1 MTKMEFEYNN
11 RRYIAE
17 NKFRIEYDKQM
28 EYVIPESFTK
38 YYALSEFSIDAL
50 LKNYL
55 YASHPFELNDPFD
68 CFRHLIDAT
77 GKTQIEMVSNY
88 NPNDLTENFNP
99 EIFLNTI
106 YEGNFRNIGLI
117 SLTDSNNEN
126 PILWAHYTN
135 NHKGFSVTF
144 ESNSFNQLIGPFQI
158 DYLPNL
164 KKIKFEKEKYISQF
178 FCSTLIKSD
187 KWDSEEEY
195 RYLYLNQDMYIPGR
209 DYGEVKTRNQENRKF
224 YLPKNSI
231 KEIKL
236 GFYFFDALN
245 NISINN
251 IGEFVIDLS
260 KEADSEYKKKLIN
273 FARANN
279 IPLKMMYLNKENFT
293 FSAESIEY
301 EYIPDANCFKY
312 KRIE

>member
-1 MTKMEFEYNN
+1 MEFEYNE
-11 RRYIAE
+11 RKYIVE
-17 NKFRIEYDKQM
+17 NNKYRIESDKQK
-28 EYVIPESFTK
+28 ECSIPENFTK
-38 YYALSEFSIDAL
+38 YYAISEYSIDAL

-55 YASHPFELNDPFD
+55 YASHPYELNDPFD
-68 CFRHLIDAT
+68 CFRYLIDASN
-77 GKTQIEMVSNY
+77 KTQIEMESNY
-88 NPNDLTENFNP
+88 NPNDKIKNFKP
-99 EIFLNTI
+99 EIFLTTLHEI
-106 YEGNFRNIGLI
+106 NFRNIGLI
-117 SLTDSNNEN
+117 SLSDSKNEN

-158 DYLPNL
+158 DYLPKL

-195 RYLYLNQDMYIPGR
+195 RYLYLNQEMYIPGR
-209 DYGEVKTRNQENRKF
+209 DYGDVKIRNQENRKF

-236 GFYFFDALN
+236 GFYFFDD
-245 NISINN
+245 INN
-251 IGEFVIDLS
+251 VTKNNLGEFVVDLS
-260 KEADSEYKKKLIN
+260 KEADSKYKKKLIS
-273 FARANN
+273 FASSNN
-279 IPLKMMYLNKENFT
+279 IPLKKMYLNKDNFT
-293 FSAESIEY
+293 FTAESIEY